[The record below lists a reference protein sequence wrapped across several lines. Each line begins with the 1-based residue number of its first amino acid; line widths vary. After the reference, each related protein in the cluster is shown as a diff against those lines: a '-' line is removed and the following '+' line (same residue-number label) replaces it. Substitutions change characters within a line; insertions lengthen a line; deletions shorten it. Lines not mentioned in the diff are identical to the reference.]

1 MGRPSKLTPDQW
13 AEIERRLNL
22 GESAAVLSRE
32 FGVSQPVISNRFSK
46 VSKEVKKTAEVI
58 ATGQNMLAGLPI
70 AQQYQAI
77 SLAEK
82 LRNISGHLAG
92 AAEFGAATAHRLSGI
107 AHGKVQEIDDAA
119 PIDDESL
126 LSLKGIAVLT
136 RMANEASEIP
146 LGLLKA
152 NKEMVDSMN
161 QPAKPVPQRI
171 MVEVQDASMPGA

>member
-1 MGRPSKLTPDQW
+1 MGRQSKLTDKQW
-13 AEIERRLNL
+13 GEVKSRLFS
-22 GESAAVLSRE
+22 GEKAADLARE
-32 FGVSQPVISNRFSK
+32 YGVSKALISQRFSERIGA
-46 VSKEVKKTAEVI
+46 VKEMAQKIVEVDR
-58 ATGQNMLAGLPI
+58 AFKLLPI
-70 AQQYQAI
+70 SDQIDTISLVDEMKAI
-77 SLAEK
+77 S
-82 LRNISGHLAG
+82 SHLAG
-92 AAEFGAATAHRLSGI
+92 AARFGAATAHRLSGI